1 MADLFLD
8 LWVKFYLPSLVA
20 RRKWQLKEGNF
31 RVGDCVL
38 VVKPNLPRGRL
49 STGKVTQTYPGA
61 DGLVQV
67 VTVETA
73 SGVYTWP
80 IHRLCLLELAE
91 SNLAEGDA
99 GLVFGKNGVAD
110 KK

>member
-1 MADLFLD
+1 
-8 LWVKFYLPSLVA
+8 VKCSSDPKDCSL
-20 RRKWQLKEGNF
+20 R
-31 RVGDCVL
+31 
-38 VVKPNLPRGRL
+38 
-49 STGKVTQTYPGA
+49 KVTQTYPGA